1 MLKLLLLLSLES
13 EVGAAKTPPDLFTRV
28 ISSVCQAESLIGPV
42 MVPPVGKCAVA
53 LALVNVTVLKS
64 ASRPVLSSIHSA
76 ELRMGFALTMS
87 IVNDWVPS
95 WRDNS

>member
-13 EVGAAKTPPDLFTRV
+13 EVGAAKTPPDLLTRV
-28 ISSVCQAESLIGPV
+28 ISSVCQAVSLIGPV
-42 MVPPVGKCAVA
+42 MVPVGTVAVA

-87 IVNDWVPS
+87 VVKDWAPS